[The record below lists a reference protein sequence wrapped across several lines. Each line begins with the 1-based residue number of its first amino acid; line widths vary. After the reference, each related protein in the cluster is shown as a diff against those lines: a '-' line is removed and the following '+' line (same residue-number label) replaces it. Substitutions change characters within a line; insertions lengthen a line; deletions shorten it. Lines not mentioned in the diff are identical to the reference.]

1 MSAKRIKEL
10 IVRSK
15 AVKLQEENIVLNSYI
30 SNRTPKVLITKLKNG
45 QMKWFCQARKPCL
58 GSKADSQQG
67 EEVLCEM
74 GRYLQLCLGRG

>member
-30 SNRTPKVLITKLKNG
+30 LNRTPKVLITKLK
-45 QMKWFCQARKPCL
+45 MDK
-58 GSKADSQQG
+58 
-67 EEVLCEM
+67 
-74 GRYLQLCLGRG
+74 

>member
-30 SNRTPKVLITKLKNG
+30 SNRTP
-45 QMKWFCQARKPCL
+45 KWFCQARKPCL